1 MCRSADCSGG
11 ACSGAADPQVVAKP
25 NVPET
30 SITVEQD
37 QEEAEGIAIIMEDD
51 ERLLVGIERDGD

>member
-1 MCRSADCSGG
+1 
-11 ACSGAADPQVVAKP
+11 VVAKP